1 MQHLKQNIFYSVFVF
16 AVLLSLSMGFISN
29 PAYAQNP
36 KTLLFQDADQAKKD
50 ADAAEAS
57 IFSPGQY
64 ETAEKKYAEAEDG
77 FKKGKNLEDL
87 KKKIEMSRVYYLKAI
102 DEFINLITAAGFLH
116 EEVEKVFDEWEI
128 KVVKE
133 RGYGSQNFVFILE
146 SLFAE
151 FSAKSKELIDRARL
165 KKIITR
171 FNLHP
176 IQPPVLFEDVIGT
189 LEYLSKKYSLYL
201 LTKGDYTEQQ
211 GKIQR
216 AGVLPY
222 FTDYFIPD
230 EKDDTTYKNLL
241 KEMNWKAE
249 NTCMVGNSP
258 KSDINPAL
266 RNGMYAVFIPYKETW
281 KLDKEPVQ
289 SIDGRLVILE
299 NFSDLRKIF

>member
-1 MQHLKQNIFYSVFVF
+1 MI
-16 AVLLSLSMGFISN
+16 LSEKIEII
-29 PAYAQNP
+29 
-36 KTLLFQDADQAKKD
+36 LFDADDTLWANN
-50 ADAAEAS
+50 
-57 IFSPGQY
+57 I
-64 ETAEKKYAEAEDG
+64 
-77 FKKGKNLEDL
+77 
-87 KKKIEMSRVYYLKAI
+87 YYLKAI
-102 DEFINLITAAGFLH
+102 DEFINLITAAGFQRDM
-116 EEVEKVFDEWEI
+116 VENTFDELEI

-151 FSAKSKELIDRARL
+151 FSGKSKKLIDRANL
-165 KKIITR
+165 EKIITQ

-176 IQPPVLFEDVIGT
+176 IQPPVLFAGVIET
-189 LEYLSKKYSLYL
+189 LEYLSKKYRLYL

-241 KEMNWKAE
+241 KEMKWKAE
-249 NTCMVGNSP
+249 STCMVGNSP

-299 NFSDLRKIF
+299 NFSDLKKIF